1 MKKVET
7 CLHDAVVDF
16 QAIELFGSLGC
27 KGRLRKGESG
37 NAAALASW
45 SVREFDL
52 LDVSNGL

>member
-1 MKKVET
+1 MKMAET

-16 QAIELFGSLGC
+16 QAIKLFGSLGC
-27 KGRLRKGESG
+27 KGWLRKGKSG

-45 SVREFDL
+45 SVGEFNL